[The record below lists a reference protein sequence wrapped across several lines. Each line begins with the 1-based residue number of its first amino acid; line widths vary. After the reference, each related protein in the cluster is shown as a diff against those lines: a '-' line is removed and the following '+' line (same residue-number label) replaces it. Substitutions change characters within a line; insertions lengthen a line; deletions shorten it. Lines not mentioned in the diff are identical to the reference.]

1 MKILLNQ
8 DVRKL
13 GKKGEIVEVSDGYGR
28 NYLLPQHLGVE
39 ATKSV
44 INEWE
49 SKKGSAQVQ
58 AERARQEAIELG
70 KQITGKTVKIV
81 TKAGA
86 EGKLF
91 GTITPKEVADALK
104 AQIGVEVDKKK
115 IVMPDA
121 VKKTG
126 EYEFS
131 VRLHADSVPKLKLI
145 VEGCDA

>member
-28 NYLLPQHLGVE
+28 NYLLPQHLGIE

-49 SKKGSAQVQ
+49 IKKGSAKFQ
-58 AERARQEAIELG
+58 ADRARQEAIELG
-70 KQITGKTVKIV
+70 KTVAGKEIKIV

-104 AQIGVEVDKKK
+104 DQLGLDIDKKK
-115 IVMPDA
+115 IILPDS
-121 VKKTG
+121 VKKVG
-126 EYEFS
+126 EYTFS
-131 VRLHADSVPKLKLI
+131 VRLHADSVPELKLI